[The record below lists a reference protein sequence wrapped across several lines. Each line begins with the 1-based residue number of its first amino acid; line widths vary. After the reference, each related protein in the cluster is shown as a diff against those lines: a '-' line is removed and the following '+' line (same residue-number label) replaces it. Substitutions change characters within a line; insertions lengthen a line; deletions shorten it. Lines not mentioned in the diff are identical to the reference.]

1 MVSKPVFQICCWL
14 GKARGIRREKLKT
27 EPPLSSMPGAELVPL
42 QVPKMLQ
49 IPMII
54 ASSSMMTLQA
64 IKAPLPAQ
72 RQAGSPSRMAAP
84 NSNFGDAEKGGLDG
98 GAPTDQTTNVNSG
111 CQNCPFG
118 GGDLSGGV
126 LHCFTD
132 QKKTVFCFQ
141 YTIPPTNLYPLVI

>member
-1 MVSKPVFQICCWL
+1 MFQFDGEQTCVPNMLLVGQSKRNKKRKIED
-14 GKARGIRREKLKT
+14 GA
-27 EPPLSSMPGAELVPL
+27 PLSSMPGAELVPL
-42 QVPKMLQ
+42 HVPKMLQ

-54 ASSSMMTLQA
+54 ASSSMMTLQG

-98 GAPTDQTTNVNSG
+98 GAPTDQTTNANSG

-118 GGDLSGGV
+118 GEISLAGSSTISMINWNGD
-126 LHCFTD
+126 
-132 QKKTVFCFQ
+132 VFS
-141 YTIPPTNLYPLVI
+141 IPSHQLK

>member
-1 MVSKPVFQICCWL
+1 ML
-14 GKARGIRREKLKT
+14 
-27 EPPLSSMPGAELVPL
+27 GAELLPL
-42 QVPKMLQ
+42 RVPKMLQ

-54 ASSSMMTLQA
+54 ASSSMMTLQG

-98 GAPTDQTTNVNSG
+98 GAPTDQTTNANSG

-118 GGDLSGGV
+118 GEISLAGSSTISMINWNGD
-126 LHCFTD
+126 
-132 QKKTVFCFQ
+132 VFS
-141 YTIPPTNLYPLVI
+141 IPSHQLK